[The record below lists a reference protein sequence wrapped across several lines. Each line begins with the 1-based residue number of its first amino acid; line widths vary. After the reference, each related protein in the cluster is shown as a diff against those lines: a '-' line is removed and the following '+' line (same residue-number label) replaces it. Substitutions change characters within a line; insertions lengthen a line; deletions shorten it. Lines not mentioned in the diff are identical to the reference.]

1 MPVRTKKRLTDNKF
15 EPVIVSLILRGP
27 KENKLSLL
35 KAARN
40 LGYDIADSVPWKK
53 AFSEYSDNELPG
65 VVLSGARTKE
75 GLTQK
80 ELADKLNITQGH
92 VSEMESGKRTIGKAM
107 AKRLSAVL
115 NISYKVFL

>member
-1 MPVRTKKRLTDNKF
+1 MN
-15 EPVIVSLILRGP
+15 ILI
-27 KENKLSLL
+27 N
-35 KAARN
+35 
-40 LGYDIADSVPWKK
+40 IADSIPWKK

-92 VSEMESGKRTIGKAM
+92 VSEMESGKRSIGKAM
-107 AKRLSAVL
+107 AKRLGAVL